1 MFATIES
8 RMLAY
13 VESGAMASHALG
25 LLLAGKRPAAS
36 RAADD
41 RRTAARVNGQTAFI
55 NRERDTRLEHQKRAD
70 SATRAVGTD

>member
-8 RMLAY
+8 RLLAY

-36 RAADD
+36 RAADGPLPELTVK
-41 RRTAARVNGQTAFI
+41 RRSST
-55 NRERDTRLEHQKRAD
+55 E
-70 SATRAVGTD
+70 SATPG